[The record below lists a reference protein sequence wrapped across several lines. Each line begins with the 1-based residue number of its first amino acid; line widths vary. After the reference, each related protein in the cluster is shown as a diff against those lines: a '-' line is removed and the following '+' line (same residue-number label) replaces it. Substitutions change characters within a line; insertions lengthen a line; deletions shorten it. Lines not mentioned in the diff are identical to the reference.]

1 MEDKKIHLSK
11 IFLVFLLA
19 VIVGIFVANWWVL
32 SEIICYSLSLV
43 SFVLAFILRKNKVLI
58 LCLLTL
64 AGLTLGMWRVSLIQS
79 AKQIDKLAYYN
90 EQGLELV
97 GYVSKEPDRRI
108 DHSRLTVEVQQIVSE
123 GDFRDISG
131 KILIKKNLYPE
142 YGYGDQLKIIGKVQG
157 PPEIDGFD
165 YERYLSRYDIYS
177 VSYNPRI
184 YKIGEGEGGWL
195 MTRIL
200 HFKNKL
206 SRIINSGLHE
216 PQASILSAMLLGN
229 RRGIPDDLLD
239 KFSQTG
245 TSHMIAI
252 SGMHIGIISAIL
264 MSILIGI
271 GLRRQV
277 AFWVATVFLILFIV
291 MVGAP
296 ASAVRAG
303 LMGFLALLAL
313 NLGRLNKSINALL
326 LVAVIMLLIN
336 PKLLLVDI
344 GFQLSFMAVLGL
356 IYVLPFFEKFLE
368 RLPQALGIKGAI
380 EMTLAAQV
388 TTLPLIIYYFG
399 KLSLIAPL
407 ANVVVVPILP
417 FILISG
423 LGVSLMSLMY
433 VTLAKYLFLPV
444 WLLISYVVE
453 IVEWLASVPG
463 AYFEVVDFS
472 LLFLVVSYGVIFYWV
487 VYGGWVKKKLE
498 KVSS

>member
-1 MEDKKIHLSK
+1 MEGIKIHSSK
-11 IFLVFLLA
+11 ILLGFLLA
-19 VIVGIFVANWWVL
+19 VIVGIFVANFWLPGEFVCY
-32 SEIICYSLSLV
+32 IIFLASLA
-43 SFVLAFILRKNKVLI
+43 LAFILHKNRIVVFVVLV
-58 LCLLTL
+58 L
-64 AGLTLGMWRVSLIQS
+64 AGASLGMWRVSLIQPV
-79 AKQIDKLAYYN
+79 KQVSNLAYYN
-90 EQGLELV
+90 ENSLELV
-97 GYVSKEPDRRI
+97 GYVAKEPDKRI
-108 DHSRLTVEVQQIVSE
+108 DHSRLIIEAQKIKFEDQVVEV
-123 GDFRDISG
+123 SG
-131 KILIKKNLYPE
+131 KVLIKKNLYPE
-142 YGYGDQLKIIGKVQG
+142 YRYGDQLKIIGKVQD

-184 YKIGEGEGGWL
+184 YKIGEGRGGWL
-195 MTRIL
+195 MSRIL
-200 HFKNKL
+200 GFKSKI
-206 SRIINSGLHE
+206 SSVINSGMHE

-264 MSILIGI
+264 MSLLIGL
-271 GLRRQV
+271 GLRRQI
-277 AFWVATVFLILFIV
+277 AFWVATVFLVLFII

-303 LMGFLALLAL
+303 MMSFLALLAL

-336 PKLLLVDI
+336 PKLLIADI

-356 IYVLPFFEKFLE
+356 IYVLPFFERFLE
-368 RLPQALGIKGAI
+368 RLPEGLGIKGAV

-399 KLSLIAPL
+399 KLSVIAPL
-407 ANVVVVPILP
+407 ANVIVVPVLP

-423 LGVSLMSLMY
+423 LGVSLISLIY
-433 VTLAKYLFLPV
+433 IPLAKFLFLPV
-444 WLLISYVVE
+444 WLLISYVVK
-453 IVEWLASVPG
+453 IVELLVSVPG

-472 LLFLVVSYGVIFYWV
+472 LLFLVVSYGVIGYWV
-487 VYGGWVKKKLE
+487 VYGNYLRQNYD
-498 KVSS
+498 